1 MNGAIKFFFNTSGI
15 MSGASNPVLDIIQIG
30 TLGNASTNLLPVRQY
45 YENGWSTM
53 IIDQADINKAGEI
66 QAIEFAIKSPN
77 NRVNTLPLQRIF
89 MGHTTMSTFPAFSV
103 QENLTAFY
111 PVTNFTQVFGAL
123 GGTSITYTSGA
134 SAPTWKQIDFGQQS
148 ASSTFQYNNTDNLII
163 QYKNAQYPNYISST
177 YEHFFYYNNK
187 ADANAYVYWYLS
199 QPSSGNRTS
208 LQPVIKL
215 HVFG

>member
-1 MNGAIKFFFNTSGI
+1 MAGAIKQFYQQSGSS
-15 MSGASNPVLDIIQIG
+15 SGGNPVLDVIQIG

-45 YENGWSTM
+45 YEHGWSTW
-53 IIDQADINKAGEI
+53 IISQSDIAKQGEI

-77 NRVNTLPLQRIF
+77 NKVNTLPLQRVF

-103 QENLTAFY
+103 QEDIVQYY

-134 SAPTWKQIDFGQQS
+134 SAPTWKQIDFGVQS

-163 QYKNAQYPNYISST
+163 QYFNNQYPNYISSSN
-177 YEHFFYYNNK
+177 EHFFYYNNK
-187 ADANAYVYWYLS
+187 VDANAYVYWYLT

-208 LQPVIKL
+208 LAPVIKL

>member
-1 MNGAIKFFFNTSGI
+1 MSGAIKQFYGSSNSG
-15 MSGASNPVLDIIQIG
+15 GGSNPVLDIIQIG

-45 YENGWSTM
+45 YEHGWSTM
-53 IIDQADINKAGEI
+53 IIDQADIAKQGEI

-77 NRVNTLPLQRIF
+77 NKTNLVYQQRIF
-89 MGHTTMSTFPAFSV
+89 MGHTTLSTFPAFSV
-103 QENLTAFY
+103 QEDLVQY
-111 PVTNFTQVFGAL
+111 YGVTNFTQVFGAL
-123 GGTSITYTSGA
+123 GGSNITYTSGA
-134 SAPTWKQIDFGQQS
+134 TPPTWKQIDFGQQS

-163 QYKNAQYPNYISST
+163 QYFNNQYPNYISSSD
-177 YEHFFYYNNK
+177 EHFFYYNNK
-187 ADANAYVYWYLS
+187 VDANGYVYWYLT